1 MSLDDPN
8 RKKLVLPEHPPIP
21 HLERGR
27 EIEAQAGA
35 ALKREYWL
43 EDVETA
49 LGTYS
54 RRALAYTGAGLL
66 LSCLFLSAVIFW
78 RISSIPSPK
87 DLPDTDA
94 FTVMTHVH
102 ANFAV
107 PVKDP
112 TFTAYLGPEDQN
124 WRNRDAYAFA
134 WTDENGVTQR
144 VVVLSYGSK
153 DDLVLDYIDRT
164 RIFSSPDR
172 TGSFAYGNKVDV
184 EARSL
189 KNYGSEWIA
198 LRLGN
203 ILMLITPSATQ
214 EDIQALQSHMTTIV
228 ASAYREAIPS
238 ATP

>member
-8 RKKLVLPEHPPIP
+8 KKKLVLPEHPPLA
-21 HLERGR
+21 HLERAR

-43 EDVETA
+43 QDVDTA
-49 LGTYS
+49 FGTYS
-54 RRALAYTGAGLL
+54 RRALAYTGVGLL
-66 LSCLFLSAVIFW
+66 LSCLFLTAVIFW
-78 RISSIPSPK
+78 RISSIPSPE

-102 ANFAV
+102 ANFAA

-112 TFTAYLGPEDQN
+112 TFAAYLGPDGQR
-124 WRNRDAYAFA
+124 WRNRDAYSFA
-134 WTDENGVTQR
+134 WTDENGATQR
-144 VVVLSYGSK
+144 VVVLSYSSK
-153 DDLVLDYIDRT
+153 DDLMMDYIDRT
-164 RIFSSPDR
+164 RILSSPDR
-172 TGSFAYGNKVDV
+172 TGSFAYGNKIDV

-198 LRLGN
+198 LRMGN
-203 ILMLITPSATQ
+203 ILMLITPGATQ
-214 EDIQALQSHMTTIV
+214 KDIQALQSHMVTIV
-228 ASAYREAIPS
+228 ASAYRQAIPS